1 MDFGEKCQET
11 INKGICQGNCC
22 GNTPLPSEL
31 VEKNRDK
38 FQVEVIKELKAD
50 FNDGENIYCET
61 EDNKCVF
68 LNRKTL
74 GGMIYNERPE
84 ICRKFGTDKENTIM
98 QCPFLKVNGNP
109 RSPAQQRRYQRQNRD
124 WMKQRMKAIEKQL
137 DYDEFTK

>member
-1 MDFGEKCQET
+1 MSFAEKCRET
-11 INKGICQGNCC
+11 ILSGKCAGNCC

-38 FQVEVIKELKAD
+38 FQVEVIKELKVNLD
-50 FNDGENIYCET
+50 EGEEIFCET

-68 LNRKTL
+68 LNRETFGCL
-74 GGMIYNERPE
+74 IYEDRPD
-84 ICRKFGTDKENTIM
+84 ICKRFGTDKDNTIM

-124 WMKQRMKAIEKQL
+124 WMKQRMKVMEKQL
-137 DYDEFTK
+137 N